1 MGIFDSL
8 GKQTP
13 SRAQHG
19 QAQPM
24 DPRQMQQQMQQE
36 IQQIKAGPGE
46 YLKAR
51 GFNVPDGMTDAGQIT
66 QYLLQSGQVGNARY
80 QQVLRLLGGMPGRR

>member
-8 GKQTP
+8 GHNKPVQA
-13 SRAQHG
+13 AQ
-19 QAQPM
+19 QQM
-24 DPRQMQQQMQQE
+24 DPRQMQQQMQQA
-36 IQQIKAGPGE
+36 IQQIKAGPGK
-46 YLKAR
+46 YLKDR

-80 QQVLRLLGGMPGRR
+80 QQVMRLLGGMRR

>member
-1 MGIFDSL
+1 MGVFDSL
-8 GKQTP
+8 GH
-13 SRAQHG
+13 SGHV
-19 QAQPM
+19 QATQQQM

-36 IQQIKAGPGE
+36 IQQIKAGPGK

-66 QYLLQSGQVGNARY
+66 QYLLQSGQIGGGRY
-80 QQVLRLLGGMPGRR
+80 QQVMRMLGMGRR